1 MWWREVFK
9 LKTILKRERSLFMAD
24 NVGNKNAKNFAET
37 IPFANNGNF
46 HVKGASNYD
55 WGMKDRLSRIFN
67 PETGKTVMLA
77 FDHGYFMGPTS
88 GLERLDL
95 LIPKLAPYA
104 DCLMGTRGAIRTS
117 IPANYRKAIA
127 LRATSGSSV
136 LQDDLSHES
145 MVVDIEDAI
154 KMNASAIAIQT
165 FIGADGQKETIEELN
180 KAVNLGSRYSIPTMG
195 VVAVGKQMERTSKFF
210 LLATRML
217 AEFGAQI
224 VKTYYCDDFE
234 KVASA
239 CPVPLVVA
247 GGKKVPEKD
256 ALTLAYNSIQG
267 GAAGVD
273 MGRNIFQS
281 EYPEEMIQ
289 AVGKV
294 VHEGYTD
301 DEAYDYFQDLINR

>member
-1 MWWREVFK
+1 
-9 LKTILKRERSLFMAD
+9 MAD
-24 NVGNKNAKNFAET
+24 VVGNKDAKQFAEDV
-37 IPFANNGNF
+37 PFANTGDF
-46 HVKGASNYD
+46 HVKGASNLD
-55 WGMKDRLSRIFN
+55 WGMKDRLSRIFR
-67 PETGKTVMLA
+67 PDTGKTVMLA

-88 GLERLDL
+88 GLERLDI
-95 LIPKLAPYA
+95 LIPKLAEHA

-117 IPANYRKAIA
+117 VPANYNKAIA
-127 LRATSGSSV
+127 LRASSGSSV

-145 MVVDIEDAI
+145 MVVDIDDAI
-154 KMNASAIAIQT
+154 KMNASALAIQT
-165 FIGADGQKETIEELN
+165 FIGADGQKETIQELN
-180 KAVNLGSRYSIPTMG
+180 KAVNLGSKYSIPTMG
-195 VVAVGKQMERTSKFF
+195 VVAVGKQMERTTKFF

-224 VKTYYCDDFE
+224 VKTYYCEDFE

-247 GGKKVPEKD
+247 GGKKVPEKE

-281 EYPEEMIQ
+281 KHPEEMIQ
-289 AVGKV
+289 AVNKV
-294 VHEGYTD
+294 VHEGYSD
-301 DEAYDYFQDLINR
+301 NEAYEFFLHLTNE

>member
-1 MWWREVFK
+1 
-9 LKTILKRERSLFMAD
+9 MAD
-24 NVGNKNAKNFAET
+24 TSGNKVAKDFSVGT
-37 IPFANNGNF
+37 PFANGGDY
-46 HVKGASNYD
+46 HVKGSNNYD
-55 WGMKDRLSRIFN
+55 WGMKDRLSRIFS
-67 PETGKTVMLA
+67 PGTGKTVMLA

-95 LIPKLAPYA
+95 LIPRLAPYA

-117 IPANYRKAIA
+117 VPPTYNKAVA
-127 LRATSGSSV
+127 LRASSGSSV

-145 MVVDIEDAI
+145 MVVDIEDAV
-154 KMNASAIAIQT
+154 KMNASCIAIQT

-180 KAVNLGSRYSIPTMG
+180 KAVNVGMRYSIPVLG
-195 VVAVGKQMERTSKFF
+195 VVAVGKEMERTTEFF

-224 VKTYYCDDFE
+224 VKTYYCEGFE

-247 GGKKVPEKD
+247 GGKKLPEKD
-256 ALTLAYNSIQG
+256 ALTLAYQSIQS

-281 EYPEEMIQ
+281 QYPEEMIQ
-289 AVGKV
+289 AVRKV

-301 DEAYDYFQDLINR
+301 KEAYEYYSNLVNG

>member
-1 MWWREVFK
+1 
-9 LKTILKRERSLFMAD
+9 MAD
-24 NVGNKNAKNFAET
+24 LIGNKNAKQFSEN

-46 HVKGASNYD
+46 HVKGAAHYD
-55 WGMKDRLSRIFN
+55 WGMKDRLSRIFR
-67 PETGKTVMLA
+67 PDTGKTVMLA

-95 LIPKLAPYA
+95 LIPRLAEYA
-104 DCLMGTRGAIRTS
+104 DCLMGTRGAIRSSVPPTF
-117 IPANYRKAIA
+117 NKAIA
-127 LRATSGSSV
+127 LRASSGSSV
-136 LQDDLSHES
+136 LQDDLSRES
-145 MVVDIEDAI
+145 MVVDMEDAI

-165 FIGADGQKETIEELN
+165 FIGAEGQKETIEELN
-180 KAVNLGSRYSIPTMG
+180 RAVNLGSKYSIPTLG
-195 VVAVGKQMERTSKFF
+195 VVAVGKEMERTAKFF

-234 KVASA
+234 KVAAA

-247 GGKKVPEKD
+247 GGKKISEQD
-256 ALTLAYNSIQG
+256 ALTLAYRSIQG

-289 AVGKV
+289 AVNKV
-294 VHEGYTD
+294 VHEGYSD
-301 DEAYDYFQDLINR
+301 QEAYQYYQHVTN

>member
-1 MWWREVFK
+1 
-9 LKTILKRERSLFMAD
+9 MAD
-24 NVGNKNAKNFAET
+24 MMGNQNAKDFSEKV
-37 IPFANNGNF
+37 PFANNGNY
-46 HVKGASNYD
+46 HVKGANNYD

-67 PETGKTVMLA
+67 PDSGKTVMLA

-95 LIPKLAPYA
+95 LIPRLANYA
-104 DCLMGTRGAIRTS
+104 DCLMGTRGAIRSSVPPTY
-117 IPANYRKAIA
+117 NKAIA
-127 LRATSGSSV
+127 LRASSGSSV
-136 LQDDLSHES
+136 LQEDLSHES

-165 FIGADGQKETIEELN
+165 FIGAEGQKETIEELN
-180 KAVNLGSRYSIPTMG
+180 RAVNFGSRYSIPTMG
-195 VVAVGKQMERTSKFF
+195 VVAVGKEMERTAKFF

-224 VKTYYCDDFE
+224 VKTYYCEDFE
-234 KVASA
+234 KVVSA

-247 GGKKVPEKD
+247 GGKKIPEKD

-281 EYPEEMIQ
+281 EYPEEIIQ
-289 AVGKV
+289 AVRKV
-294 VHEGYTD
+294 VHEGFTD
-301 DEAYDYFQDLINR
+301 REAFEFFQHLTN

>member
-1 MWWREVFK
+1 
-9 LKTILKRERSLFMAD
+9 MAD
-24 NVGNKNAKNFAET
+24 THGNKNAKDFSES
-37 IPFANNGNF
+37 IPFANNGNY
-46 HVKGASNYD
+46 HVKGANNYD

-67 PETGKTVMLA
+67 PDTGKTVMLA

-95 LIPKLAPYA
+95 LIPRLANYA
-104 DCLMGTRGAIRTS
+104 DCLMGTRGAIRSSVPPTF
-117 IPANYRKAIA
+117 NKAIA
-127 LRATSGSSV
+127 LRASSGSSV

-145 MVVDIEDAI
+145 MVVDMEDAI

-165 FIGADGQKETIEELN
+165 FIGSDGQKETIEELN
-180 KAVNLGSRYSIPTMG
+180 RAVNLGSRYSIPTLG
-195 VVAVGKQMERTSKFF
+195 VVAVGKKMERTTNFF

-224 VKTYYCDDFE
+224 VKTYYCEDFE

-247 GGKKVPEKD
+247 GGKKLPEKD

-294 VHEGYTD
+294 VHEGFTD
-301 DEAYDYFQDLINR
+301 KEAFEFYQHLTN

>member
-1 MWWREVFK
+1 
-9 LKTILKRERSLFMAD
+9 MAD
-24 NVGNKNAKNFAET
+24 TQGNKNAKDFSEN
-37 IPFANNGNF
+37 IPFANNGNY
-46 HVKGASNYD
+46 HVKGANNYD

-67 PETGKTVMLA
+67 PDTGKTVMLA

-95 LIPKLAPYA
+95 LIPRLANYA
-104 DCLMGTRGAIRTS
+104 DCLMGTRGAIRSSVPPTF
-117 IPANYRKAIA
+117 NKAIA
-127 LRATSGSSV
+127 LRASSGSSI

-145 MVVDIEDAI
+145 MVVDMEDAI

-165 FIGADGQKETIEELN
+165 FIGSDGQKETIEELN
-180 KAVNLGSRYSIPTMG
+180 RAVNLGSRYSIPTLG
-195 VVAVGKQMERTSKFF
+195 VVAVGKQMERTTNFF

-247 GGKKVPEKD
+247 GGKKLPEKD

-281 EYPEEMIQ
+281 QYPEEMIQ

-294 VHEGYTD
+294 VHEGFTD
-301 DEAYDYFQDLINR
+301 QEAFEFYQHLTN

>member
-1 MWWREVFK
+1 
-9 LKTILKRERSLFMAD
+9 MAD
-24 NVGNKNAKNFAET
+24 IIGNKNAKDFSENV
-37 IPFANNGNF
+37 PFANNGNY
-46 HVKGASNYD
+46 HVKGANNYD

-67 PETGKTVMLA
+67 PNSGKTVMLA

-95 LIPKLAPYA
+95 LIPRLANYA
-104 DCLMGTRGAIRTS
+104 DCLMGTRGAIRSSVPPTY
-117 IPANYRKAIA
+117 NKAIA
-127 LRATSGSSV
+127 LRASSGSSV

-180 KAVNLGSRYSIPTMG
+180 RAVNFGSRYSIPTMG
-195 VVAVGKQMERTSKFF
+195 VVAVGKKMERTHQFF

-224 VKTYYCDDFE
+224 VKTYYCEDFE

-247 GGKKVPEKD
+247 GGKKLPEKD

-281 EYPEEMIQ
+281 QYPEEMIQ

-301 DEAYDYFQDLINR
+301 KEAFEFFQHLTN

>member
-1 MWWREVFK
+1 
-9 LKTILKRERSLFMAD
+9 MAD
-24 NVGNKNAKNFAET
+24 LIGNKVAKNFAENVE
-37 IPFANNGNF
+37 FSNNGNF
-46 HVKGASNYD
+46 HVKGAANYD

-67 PETGKTVMLA
+67 PKSGKTVMLA

-88 GLERLDL
+88 GLERLDI
-95 LIPKLAPYA
+95 LIPRLADYA
-104 DCLMGTRGAIRTS
+104 DCLMGTRGAIRSSVPPTY
-117 IPANYRKAIA
+117 NKAIA
-127 LRATSGSSV
+127 LRASSGSSV

-145 MVVDIEDAI
+145 MVVGIEDVI

-180 KAVNLGSRYSIPTMG
+180 KAVNFGSRYSIPTMG
-195 VVAVGKQMERTSKFF
+195 VVAVGKEMERTNQFF

-217 AEFGAQI
+217 AEFGVQI

-234 KVASA
+234 KVAAA

-247 GGKKVPEKD
+247 GGKKIPEKD

-281 EYPEEMIQ
+281 EFPEEMIQ

-301 DEAYDYFQDLINR
+301 KEGYEFYLDLVNR

>member
-1 MWWREVFK
+1 
-9 LKTILKRERSLFMAD
+9 MAD
-24 NVGNKNAKNFAET
+24 SIGNKNAKDFAESV
-37 IPFANNGNF
+37 PFANNGNY
-46 HVKGASNYD
+46 HVKGANNYD

-67 PETGKTVMLA
+67 PNSGKTVMLA

-95 LIPKLAPYA
+95 LIPRLANYA
-104 DCLMGTRGAIRTS
+104 DCLMGTRGAIRSSVPPTY
-117 IPANYRKAIA
+117 NKAIA
-127 LRATSGSSV
+127 LRASSGSSV

-180 KAVNLGSRYSIPTMG
+180 RAVNFGSRYSIPTMG
-195 VVAVGKQMERTSKFF
+195 VVAVGKKMERTNQFF

-224 VKTYYCDDFE
+224 VKTYYCENFE
-234 KVASA
+234 KVTSA

-247 GGKKVPEKD
+247 GGKKLPEKD

-281 EYPEEMIQ
+281 QYPEEMIQ

-294 VHEGYTD
+294 VHEGFTD
-301 DEAYDYFQDLINR
+301 KEAFELFQHLTN

>member
-1 MWWREVFK
+1 
-9 LKTILKRERSLFMAD
+9 MAD
-24 NVGNKNAKNFAET
+24 TDGNKNAKDYSES
-37 IPFANNGNF
+37 IPFANNGNY
-46 HVKGASNYD
+46 HVKGANNYD

-67 PETGKTVMLA
+67 PVTGKTVMLA

-95 LIPKLAPYA
+95 LIPRLANYA
-104 DCLMGTRGAIRTS
+104 DCLMGTRGAIRSSVPPTF
-117 IPANYRKAIA
+117 NKAIA
-127 LRATSGSSV
+127 LRASSGSSV

-145 MVVDIEDAI
+145 MVVDMEDAI

-165 FIGADGQKETIEELN
+165 FIGSDGQKETIEELN
-180 KAVNLGSRYSIPTMG
+180 RAVNLGSKYSIPTLG
-195 VVAVGKQMERTSKFF
+195 VVAVGKEMARTTNFF

-224 VKTYYCDDFE
+224 VKTYYCEDFE
-234 KVASA
+234 KVAAA

-247 GGKKVPEKD
+247 GGKKLPEKD

-289 AVGKV
+289 AVIKV
-294 VHEGYTD
+294 VHEGFTD
-301 DEAYDYFQDLINR
+301 IEAFEYYQHLTN

>member
-1 MWWREVFK
+1 
-9 LKTILKRERSLFMAD
+9 MAD
-24 NVGNKNAKNFAET
+24 IIGNKNAKNFSENV
-37 IPFANNGNF
+37 PFANNGNF
-46 HVKGASNYD
+46 HVKGANHYD

-67 PETGKTVMLA
+67 PKTGKTVMLA

-95 LIPKLAPYA
+95 LIPRLANYA
-104 DCLMGTRGAIRTS
+104 DCLMGTRGAIRSSVPPTY
-117 IPANYRKAIA
+117 NKAIA
-127 LRATSGSSV
+127 LRASSGSSV
-136 LQDDLSHES
+136 LQDDLSRES
-145 MVVDIEDAI
+145 MVVDMEDAI

-165 FIGADGQKETIEELN
+165 FIGADGQKETIEALN
-180 KAVNLGSRYSIPTMG
+180 RAINLGLRYSIPTMG
-195 VVAVGKQMERTSKFF
+195 VAAVGKEMERNTSFF

-217 AEFGAQI
+217 AEFGAQL
-224 VKTYYCDDFE
+224 VKTYYCKDFE
-234 KVASA
+234 KVAAA

-247 GGKKVPEKD
+247 GGKKLPEKD

-289 AVGKV
+289 AVNKV
-294 VHEGYTD
+294 VHEGFTD
-301 DEAYDYFQDLINR
+301 QEAYQFFQHLTN